1 MPPTGPPYA
10 QGEHRQSIYHVT
22 QGQAVPGTREK
33 TKEIRVPQEW
43 PEKAVLRKCDVNQTL
58 RLPWGRCKGP
68 VAAQSF
74 AGLKNIKRL
83 EQSGLVSKT
92 TKEEAGRAVKIS
104 TLESCWSA
112 TTGLVFRRIPLPP
125 GRGGEGGGGGSWG
138 AASRQR
144 QQ

>member
-1 MPPTGPPYA
+1 M
-10 QGEHRQSIYHVT
+10 T

-43 PEKAVLRKCDVNQTL
+43 PEKAVLRKCDENQTL

-83 EQSGLVSKT
+83 EQSGLVSKQQ
-92 TKEEAGRAVKIS
+92 
-104 TLESCWSA
+104 
-112 TTGLVFRRIPLPP
+112 RRRL
-125 GRGGEGGGGGSWG
+125 GER
-138 AASRQR
+138 SR
-144 QQ
+144 